1 MSIFKKTTPELILKW
16 CEIIGVPLNYKDEF
30 IKRMAFLFE
39 NSKIYFNKKVLEI
52 WGRTVYDPNPLH
64 QNEVFARSLKGAD
77 FITTPV
83 FGTLISS
90 NSELLVNK
98 IANEVNLITTKKVLY
113 SGNQIK
119 YGAPLYPDEELQWD
133 LTKIIPITD
142 TDQKNL
148 LGFNLILEGQKDN
161 KTVVMNTARFRYNR
175 NSFDES
181 ELEKIVSSKNLVAE
195 YTFNINYGDLDD
207 TLKKGGLAEY
217 SFCSGYSDSKVP
229 LMFPAALV
237 PAGLLKLCY
246 EKTDK
251 YEGIYRTMDLE
262 FYSRAKL
269 GDFKTCLVLSNEP
282 RERKGVFTYDFKGIV
297 LQEGKPILSG
307 KFVCI
312 SEHEFD
318 L

>member
-1 MSIFKKTTPELILKW
+1 MFIFKKTTPELISTW
-16 CEIIGVPLNYKDEF
+16 CEIINVPLSYREEF

-39 NSKIYFNKKVLEI
+39 NSKTSFNKKVLEI
-52 WGRTVYDPNPLH
+52 WGRPVYDLNPLH
-64 QNEVFARSLKGAD
+64 QDENYARNLKG
-77 FITTPV
+77 FNFTTTPV

-90 NSELLVNK
+90 NSELLINK
-98 IANEVNLITTKKVLY
+98 IANEINLVTTKKVLY

-119 YGAPLYPDEELQWD
+119 YGEPLYPEEELQWT
-133 LTKIIPITD
+133 LNKILPITD

-148 LGFNLILEGQKDN
+148 LGFNFILEGQKDN
-161 KTVVMNTARFRYNR
+161 KKIVVNTTRFRYNR

-181 ELEKIVSSKNLVAE
+181 ELEKIVSSKNFVAE
-195 YTFNINYGDLDD
+195 YEFNINYGDLNDA
-207 TLKKGGLAEY
+207 LRKGGLAEY

-246 EKTDK
+246 EKTGK

-269 GDFKTCLVLSNEP
+269 GDFKTYIMNVNEP
-282 RERKGVFTYDFKGIV
+282 RERRGVFTYDFKGIV

-312 SEHEFD
+312 SENKID